1 MNRFPRTHG
10 AHLHV
15 AQEAKRAGT
24 LRADDHAFAAGG
36 GTRFVTGGNL
46 DFNVPIV
53 QPTNWVRNRRGKGTA
68 VFPALC
74 VAAGLPRPHSE
85 HQFHAVRRWQFDYA
99 FPEPKIAVEVE
110 GGIWTK
116 GGAGHSHPLGIE
128 RDIEK
133 YNAAAMLGWRVLRYA
148 PENLGNA
155 VHDLRIILA
164 AA

>member
-1 MNRFPRTHG
+1 MSKLRSFF
-10 AHLHV
+10 AEKIV
-15 AQEAKRAGT
+15 AQETRKSMRAGDP
-24 LRADDHAFAAGG
+24 LYAQAQGN
-36 GTRFVTGGNL
+36 RFITGGNV
-46 DFNVPIV
+46 DFNVPIA
-53 QPTNWVRNRRGKGTA
+53 QPSNWVRNRRGKGTA

-99 FPEPKIAVEVE
+99 FPESKIAVEVE
-110 GGIWTK
+110 GGIWRNG
-116 GGAGHSHPLGIE
+116 GGAHSHPLNIE

-155 VHDLRIILA
+155 VHDLRVILA